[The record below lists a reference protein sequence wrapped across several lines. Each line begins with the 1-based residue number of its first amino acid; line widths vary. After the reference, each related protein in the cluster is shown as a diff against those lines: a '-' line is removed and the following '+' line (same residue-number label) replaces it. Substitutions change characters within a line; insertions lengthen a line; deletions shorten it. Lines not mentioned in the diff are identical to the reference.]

1 MSEGADR
8 VTSIGSQVRVRRRQ
22 QGVTLQELAERA
34 DLSQSFL
41 SKVERGMA
49 QLSIGALNRVAQAL
63 GTSALG
69 LFGGMNPD
77 RRVEVVRADERR
89 KMPSSDD
96 GSGLV
101 HALTGRPGQL
111 RVVELA
117 GGPSSMPEEFFWHR
131 NDALSLVLEGVFE
144 FEVDGDL
151 YELHPGDA
159 LSATG
164 GVAHRYRVLS
174 PPGRL
179 IVVIVSEDVE
189 VIVAPPPH
197 QFQV

>member
-1 MSEGADR
+1 MSEGADL

-77 RRVEVVRADERR
+77 RRVEVV
-89 KMPSSDD
+89 
-96 GSGLV
+96 
-101 HALTGRPGQL
+101 
-111 RVVELA
+111 
-117 GGPSSMPEEFFWHR
+117 
-131 NDALSLVLEGVFE
+131 
-144 FEVDGDL
+144 
-151 YELHPGDA
+151 
-159 LSATG
+159 
-164 GVAHRYRVLS
+164 
-174 PPGRL
+174 
-179 IVVIVSEDVE
+179 
-189 VIVAPPPH
+189 
-197 QFQV
+197 